1 MLAAWEEVQNC
12 NIYVDTE
19 CSLYSQN
26 VRFSSEAQTAIEG
39 LDLKK

>member
-1 MLAAWEEVQNC
+1 MLAAWEEVQNY
-12 NIYVDTE
+12 NIYVDTK

-26 VRFSSEAQTAIEG
+26 VRFSSETQTATEG